1 MMRIRTGASF
11 HVAYGHI
18 NEVIKR
24 LKTIGWKYAP
34 VSDTNSTFA
43 FNRYAHLCEKEGLR
57 PIFGVELAVAPTEE
71 LGKKR
76 IVADYWSFFAIKDLK
91 PLHDLIG
98 VATRFDTPAIDY
110 AIALEVKGLIKIAGN
125 RTMLKYV
132 KGKPKDFYMALSPS
146 TPFGL
151 YREAKKRGFQFLASS
166 DNLFPEAE
174 DLETYRIMR
183 GKAANTQTY
192 PQHILSDAEWH
203 EACYMFDKKDRDAAI
218 KNREAVMKRCTAKLE
233 KAQIYKPERP
243 KTLLAMCQEG
253 AKRVGVN
260 LKDPVYA
267 ARLERELKLIKDK
280 EFEDYFYIIADIVSH
295 AKRIMIVGPARGSSC
310 GSLVCYLLDIT
321 AIDPIKFNLIFERF
335 IDINRN
341 DLPDI
346 DIDFDDQ
353 QREHIFNYVKKKY
366 KREHVARLGTVGTF
380 RPKSALNQIGK
391 ALRIPQ
397 WRINKVS
404 ESMIIRSGGDSRAL
418 QQLEDTLNET
428 EAGRTLLTEYPLALM
443 GARLEGHPN
452 ASSQHAAGVCVT
464 SEPIDRY
471 VAIDARSNST
481 MCDKKDAEDYNMLKI
496 DMLGLTQLSI
506 FARAMELINIK
517 PVSGWLEKLPLD
529 DQAAF
534 DILNR
539 RFYSGVFQFNGAAL
553 QSLAKQVTINDIED
567 IISLTALARPG
578 PLASGGANNW
588 VKRHNSEQ
596 EVTYPHQLFEPY
608 LSNTLGVVCY
618 QEQIMEICRNV
629 GDLSWADV
637 STLRKAMS
645 KSLGKEYFDQFGIR
659 FIPAAVKKGIP
670 KAIAA
675 KAWDDAC
682 QFGSWAF
689 NRSHAVAYGHISYWC
704 AWWKAHHP
712 VEFAA
717 ATLDAEALPLRQI
730 MILRELEAEGIRY
743 VPVDPHYSEG
753 RWTIQED
760 DEGKYLVGP
769 LTMIHKIGPKKMD
782 EIITARREGR
792 ALPDNIIK
800 LLRASK
806 TDIDSLYPISDAI
819 NMIDL
824 PAKGVSSI
832 PTMVEDAQCGTRG
845 PIVIVGLIT
854 RVAPRDEN
862 DQQNVNKRG
871 YALQGP
877 HMALN
882 MFLRDDTDEIFC
894 KIDRFLYE
902 TLGREVIEKTRTGRS
917 LWAFKGTVPPRF
929 RMLSV
934 DRIQFL
940 GDIDTIL
947 RPNDTGG
954 KTPESQAAGFAKA
967 QGAGVGGREEDEE

>member
-1 MMRIRTGASF
+1 MRIRSGCSF
-11 HVAYGHI
+11 HVAFGHL
-18 NEVIKR
+18 NQVAAR
-24 LKTIGWKYAP
+24 LEEIGWKRQP
-34 VSDTNSTFA
+34 ISDTNSTFG
-43 FNRYAHLCEKEGLR
+43 FNRWAHLVKA

-76 IVADYWSFFAIKDLK
+76 IVADYWSFFAINSLK

-98 VATRFDTPAIDY
+98 IATQFDTPAIDY
-110 AIALEVKGLIKIAGN
+110 TIALEVKGLIKIAGN

-132 KGKPKDFYMALSPS
+132 KGKPKDFYVAMSPS
-146 TPFGL
+146 TSIGL
-151 YREAKKRGFQFLASS
+151 YREAKKRGFQFIASS
-166 DNLFPEAE
+166 DNLFPQKD

-183 GKAANTQTY
+183 GRGANTQTY

-203 EACYMFDKKDRDAAI
+203 EACYLFDKKDRDAAI
-218 KNREAVMKRCTAKLE
+218 KNREAAMKRCVAKLE
-233 KAQIYKPERP
+233 KAQIFKPARP
-243 KTLLAMCQEG
+243 KTLLQMCQEG
-253 AKRVGVN
+253 AKRIGIDLN
-260 LKDPVYA
+260 DPVYKE
-267 ARLERELKLIKDK
+267 RLERELKLIKDK
-280 EFEDYFYIIADIVSH
+280 DFEDYFYIITDIVTY

-321 AIDPIKFNLIFERF
+321 SIDPIKFDLIFERF

-353 QREHIFNYVKKKY
+353 QRDQIFNYVKAKY

-380 RPKSALNQIGK
+380 RPKSAINQIGK

-397 WRINKVS
+397 FRLNKVS
-404 ESMIIRSGGDSRAL
+404 ESMIQRSSGDSRAL
-418 QQLEDTLNET
+418 QQLEDTFKDT
-428 EAGRTLLTEYPLALM
+428 EAGRALLEEYPLALM

-452 ASSQHAAGVCVT
+452 ASSQHAAGVCIT

-506 FARAMELINIK
+506 LARAMELTGIP
-517 PVSGWLEKLPLD
+517 PVSGWHEKLPLD

-534 DILNR
+534 DVLNR
-539 RFYSGVFQFNGAAL
+539 KFYSGVFQFNGAAL
-553 QSLAKQVTINDIED
+553 QSLAKQVTIGHIED

-588 VKRHNSEQ
+588 VKRHNGEQ
-596 EVTYPHQLFEPY
+596 EITYPHAAFAPSLRV
-608 LSNTLGVVCY
+608 TLGIVVY
-618 QEQIMEICRNV
+618 QEQVMQIGREV
-629 GDLSWADV
+629 GDLTWEDV
-637 STLRKAMS
+637 TALRKAMS
-645 KSLGKEYFDQFGIR
+645 KSLGKEYFDQFGER
-659 FIPAAVKKGIP
+659 FIPAAVKKGVP
-670 KAIAA
+670 KMIAA
-675 KAWDDAC
+675 KMWDDLC
-682 QFGSWAF
+682 GFGSWAF

-730 MILRELEAEGIRY
+730 MLLRELEAEGIRY
-743 VPVDPHYSEG
+743 VPVDPNYSEEK
-753 RWTIQED
+753 WSIQED
-760 DEGKYLVGP
+760 HEGKYLVGP
-769 LTMIHKIGPKKMD
+769 LTMINKIGPKKMD
-782 EIITARREGR
+782 EIITARRENR
-792 ALPDNIIK
+792 TLPDNIIK
-800 LLRASK
+800 LLSSAK

-819 NMIDL
+819 SMLNL
-824 PAKGVSSI
+824 PALGVATT
-832 PTMVEDAQCGTRG
+832 PTMITDAQCGVRG
-845 PIVIVGLIT
+845 SIVIVGLLT

-862 DQQNVNKRG
+862 DNQNVTKRG
-871 YALQGP
+871 YAVQGP

-882 MFLRDDTDEIFC
+882 MFMRDDTDEIFC

-902 TLGREVIEKTRTGRS
+902 TLGREVIAKTRTGRS

-929 RMLSV
+929 RMLCV

-940 GDIDTIL
+940 GDIETVL
-947 RPNDTGG
+947 LQPNETGG
-954 KTPESQAAGFAKA
+954 KTIDSQNDGFRKV
-967 QGAGVGGREEDEE
+967 QGDGVGEGEET